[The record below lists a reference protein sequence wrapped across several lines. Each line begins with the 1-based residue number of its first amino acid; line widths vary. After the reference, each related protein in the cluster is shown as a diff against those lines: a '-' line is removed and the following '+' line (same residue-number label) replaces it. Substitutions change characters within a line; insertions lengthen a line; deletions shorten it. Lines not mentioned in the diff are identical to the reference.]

1 MARCDRPP
9 RGTDRARGSASA
21 DGEDEASR
29 PRRGMKSSTALAA
42 RVRAVRAREAALLQE
57 LMEARRELDEL
68 LAQMQLESAESTAAR
83 SWAQLSPKER
93 AAAAHLGW
101 NAKSWSVDEAP
112 RGFRRVWAALRPD
125 ERAAAQDLGFDESG
139 WDARLKLA
147 LERADGGTADAAA
160 APAHGSNGTAAPG
173 KPTKPAYDRQWAQL
187 TPAEREAAKE
197 LGWTWRA
204 WNQSS
209 APKGF
214 RRFWATLRPAERAS
228 AQVLGFDEPN
238 WDMRLKCSLER
249 AALER
254 GDEDDAA
261 KGNGDGSQPGRL
273 KRWAQLTP
281 TEVDAAKRLGWELGT
296 WEAGETPKG
305 FVRPWAALRPPERAA
320 ATTLGYTSEEWDEE
334 VMSHIDKPQSG
345 AQPKKQPPAQQRGP
359 RQPAPGAGNGAHANG
374 GAATAEKPA
383 KDKGWNE
390 MSESERSAAA
400 TLGWEEDTWEDG
412 VTPATGD
419 KLWGQLSDLE
429 AAAAEILGYDA
440 EKWDE
445 EVGEEA

>member
-1 MARCDRPP
+1 
-9 RGTDRARGSASA
+9 
-21 DGEDEASR
+21 
-29 PRRGMKSSTALAA
+29 MKSAALAA

-68 LAQMQLESAESTAAR
+68 LAQMQLESADSTAVR

-112 RGFRRVWAALRPD
+112 RGFRRVWAALRPK
-125 ERAAAQDLGFDESG
+125 ERAAAQDLGFDEPG

-160 APAHGSNGTAAPG
+160 ASAHGSNGTAAPG
-173 KPTKPAYDRQWAQL
+173 KPTKPAYDRRWAQL
-187 TPAEREAAKE
+187 TPAEREAVKE

-204 WNQSS
+204 WDRSS

-238 WDMRLKCSLER
+238 WDARLKRSLER

-261 KGNGDGSQPGRL
+261 KGNGHGSQPGRL

-296 WEAGETPKG
+296 WEAGATPKG

-320 ATTLGYTSEEWDEE
+320 ATTLGYSPEGWDDE
-334 VMSHIDKPQSG
+334 VMSHIDTPQDG
-345 AQPKKQPPAQQRGP
+345 AQPKQQPPAQQRGA
-359 RQPAPGAGNGAHANG
+359 RQPAPGNGAKTNGAHANG
-374 GAATAEKPA
+374 GSASAEKPA
-383 KDKGWNE
+383 KDKGWSE

-412 VTPATGD
+412 VTPPTGD
-419 KLWGQLSDLE
+419 KLWGELSDLE
-429 AAAAEILGYDA
+429 VAAAKTLGYDA
-440 EKWDE
+440 DKWDA
-445 EVGEEA
+445 EVGEEAGEEA